1 MTNSNEEQG
10 LTATELAMSYLHDD
24 LKIAYNDIILKGPL
38 SIYFELVKGGFFDA
52 AQAMTASVELSVK
65 SFEDKLTEV
74 VSESDAL
81 VAIEETVEDAADI
94 LLHMKDQIS
103 QVRELFE
110 KMSSVE
116 KAEEDMED
124 DQAAENTAEVAVE
137 EPSKEGDAV
146 EPRKEGAPQAGTS
159 E

>member
-10 LTATELAMSYLHDD
+10 LTATELALSYLHDD

-74 VSESDAL
+74 VSESDTL
-81 VAIEETVEDAADI
+81 EFVVETLEDASLT
-94 LLHMKDQIS
+94 LLDMKEQIS
-103 QVRELFE
+103 QVKELFE
-110 KMSSVE
+110 KMWSVE
-116 KAEEDMED
+116 KVDEDMED
-124 DQAAENTAEVAVE
+124 DQATEEPAEVPAE
-137 EPSKEGDAV
+137 ELGKEGDAA
-146 EPRKEGAPQAGTS
+146 EPCKEDAPQAGTS
-159 E
+159 N